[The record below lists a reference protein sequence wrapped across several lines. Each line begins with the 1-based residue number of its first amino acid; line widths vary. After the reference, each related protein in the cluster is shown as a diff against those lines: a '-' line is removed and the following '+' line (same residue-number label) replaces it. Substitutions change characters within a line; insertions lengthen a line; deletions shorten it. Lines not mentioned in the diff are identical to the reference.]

1 MNIPDDLKYTKT
13 HEWIRLEGSVATIGI
28 TDYAQSELGDI
39 VYVELPEAGR
49 ILAVGDTFGT
59 VESVKTVSDVYAPV
73 SGEVVETNPELES
86 ASELLNQE
94 PYGEGWMVKIRM
106 DGDVPD
112 ALTAD
117 AYRTLLET
125 E

>member
-1 MNIPDDLKYTKT
+1 MNIPGDLEYTKT
-13 HEWIRLEGSVATIGI
+13 HEWVRVEDDVATVGI

-49 ILAVGDTFGT
+49 ILAAGDSFGT
-59 VESVKTVSDVYAPV
+59 VESVKTVSDMYAPV
-73 SGEVVETNPELES
+73 SGEVVETNTELES
-86 ASELLNQE
+86 ASELVNQQ

-106 DGDVPD
+106 DGDVSG
-112 ALTAD
+112 AMKAD
-117 AYRTLLET
+117 AYRALLET